1 MTRNGTVTTR
11 TLIAAVLYAAWVP
24 ALVAAQ
30 APTADSKKDEP
41 TSKVGKRL
49 IRETAEGAGADV
61 MDEIMHLMNDV
72 GRLLEIKFDPGP
84 DTQAMQQ
91 EIVDRLDDAI
101 KTAAKQRRR
110 SRQQAAPSGDKR
122 TRKEPSEGKPGQAK
136 ATKAKDAESSSD
148 DQATASS
155 AKPKTDPVTGELLET
170 RRSWGNLPQRDRDE
184 VIQGSDEACLQRYR
198 ELIERYYRALQETK
212 K

>member
-1 MTRNGTVTTR
+1 VVC
-11 TLIAAVLYAAWVP
+11 AACIP
-24 ALVAAQ
+24 ALVVAQ
-30 APTADSKKDEP
+30 APTTDSKEDEP

-61 MDEIMHLMNDV
+61 MDDIMRLMGDA
-72 GRLLEIKFDPGP
+72 GRLLEIQFDPGP
-84 DTQAMQQ
+84 GTQAMQK
-91 EIVDRLDDAI
+91 EIVDKLDDAI

-122 TRKEPSEGKPGQAK
+122 TRKKPSEDDSQQAK
-136 ATKAKDAESSSD
+136 AARAKDAESSGK

-198 ELIERYYRALQETK
+198 ELIDRYYRALQETK